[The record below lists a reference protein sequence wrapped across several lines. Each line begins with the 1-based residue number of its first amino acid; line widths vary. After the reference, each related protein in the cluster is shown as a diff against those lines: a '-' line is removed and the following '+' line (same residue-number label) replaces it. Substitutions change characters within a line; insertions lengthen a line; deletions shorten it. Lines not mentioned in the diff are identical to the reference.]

1 MLVGFNFFAM
11 VLILLSV
18 IMMAVTAVDQEF
30 NLLNESMKNQTVQS
44 AVLMEETV
52 TQLSE
57 VNHGICMAY
66 QLSMAYHCLI
76 ITYFTSSN

>member
-18 IMMAVTAVDQEF
+18 IMMAVTTVDQEF
-30 NLLNESMKNQTVQS
+30 NLLNESMKNQTMQS

-52 TQLSE
+52 TQLRE
-57 VNHGICMAY
+57 VNHGICMA
-66 QLSMAYHCLI
+66 
-76 ITYFTSSN
+76 